1 MYRRQFICT
10 AAGAVAMTIGSR
22 TAFAASPIEK
32 MTVYKD
38 PNCGC
43 CRSWADAMARA
54 GFDVEVIME
63 RDLISVKKR
72 LGVPLEVQGCHTATV
87 AGYFLEGHVP
97 IESAKR
103 LLAQKPADIAGLVV
117 PGMPSGS
124 LGMGDDPSA
133 SYDVLVVER
142 AGKTSVYLEVR
153 PKA

>member
-1 MYRRQFICT
+1 MNRRQFIC
-10 AAGAVAMTIGSR
+10 AAGAVAV
-22 TAFAASPIEK
+22 AARSGAALASSPSDK

-43 CRSWADAMARA
+43 CKGWADAMAKV
-54 GFDVEVIME
+54 GFDVDVVME
-63 RDLISVKKR
+63 RDLLSVKKR
-72 LGVPLEVQGCHTATV
+72 LGVPLEIQGCHTATV
-87 AGYFLEGHVP
+87 AGYYLEGHVP

-103 LLAQKPADIAGLVV
+103 LLKEKPADLAGLVV

-133 SYDVLVVER
+133 SYDVLAVDR